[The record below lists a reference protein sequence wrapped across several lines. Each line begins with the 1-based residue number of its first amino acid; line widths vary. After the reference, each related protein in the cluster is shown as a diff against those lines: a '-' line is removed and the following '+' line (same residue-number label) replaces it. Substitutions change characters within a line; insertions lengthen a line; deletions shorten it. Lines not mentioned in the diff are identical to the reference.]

1 LEVTDR
7 QILKFIAA
15 NAKRARL
22 KAGLTQECVAE
33 LAGVHW
39 QTISHLEQGRAPY
52 SVTSFIRL
60 CLALEINPD
69 DLIDGLPQPDLAR
82 FTKIKK
88 AMARK
93 RQPVR

>member
-52 SVTSFIRL
+52 
-60 CLALEINPD
+60 PD